1 MYWLK
6 TWADWY
12 WDKIIMTTTKDTSVN
27 FVCMTVSVKRYW
39 KTIQEDVSYMGH
51 KESSFQKLMTR
62 RGVTQSSLQ
71 KPDTNYVYLLS
82 STQTLKAFYV
92 NKARASHHYQ
102 ILHHS
107 IPNHL
112 SCGSCICVKF
122 SDVRYFEAPQVNIG
136 DEITEKFLD
145 QVLAAATI
153 SIQHLADKI
162 PMKQLTLEQWRKC
175 NNATNCLICAKPVKS
190 ADKKV
195 RDHNHLTGEYRGPAH
210 NACDLNYRIDPKKV
224 KIPCIIDNLKGIL
237 FLCYSYFYDYKL
249 LKAIFMILI
258 SIATS
263 FVAIL

>member
-39 KTIQEDVSYMGH
+39 KTIQEDVSYTGH

-102 ILHHS
+102 ILHHP
-107 IPNHL
+107 IPTSPAMWKLHL
-112 SCGSCICVKF
+112 C
-122 SDVRYFEAPQVNIG
+122 
-136 DEITEKFLD
+136 EI
-145 QVLAAATI
+145 QWCTI
-153 SIQHLADKI
+153 LWST
-162 PMKQLTLEQWRKC
+162 P
-175 NNATNCLICAKPVKS
+175 S
-190 ADKKV
+190 
-195 RDHNHLTGEYRGPAH
+195 EYRGWNH
-210 NACDLNYRIDPKKV
+210 WKV
-224 KIPCIIDNLKGIL
+224 FGPSLSHSNHLYTTPGR
-237 FLCYSYFYDYKL
+237 
-249 LKAIFMILI
+249 
-258 SIATS
+258 
-263 FVAIL
+263 